1 MTPIRRKTFL
11 ALAASYAV
19 ARPAVAQDDADW
31 QKVVDAA
38 KKEGKLTI
46 YTASIGSPYQ
56 KTILQ
61 AFEKKYGIRIEAFEA
76 RASEVRER
84 VRIEQAAGRFVG
96 DIHHNGQT
104 ATWLMQRDG
113 NFQPHGPIPN
123 LKNID
128 PTYTV
133 DDDIRVPSE
142 INSYGLLINRNLVK
156 PADEPKSWQDLLD
169 PKWKGRILSDDMRA
183 LGGGSVF
190 FVVMHDTFG
199 KEFHEKYATQK
210 LVFSRDL
217 ANSERRTARG
227 EYPLYSPFLL
237 SDYNQIRGLPVKPI
251 VPAEGRPYVVFNL
264 TVLKNAP
271 HPNAA
276 RLFINF
282 YLEPEQQ
289 LVFANGGFN
298 PVVKGVV
305 EKAPEDLRAL
315 LATKPMG
322 TTVPPRQD
330 AMMALAKEIYQ

>member
-11 ALAASYAV
+11 TLAASYAV
-19 ARPAVAQDDADW
+19 ARPAAAEDDAEW
-31 QKVVDAA
+31 QKVVAAA
-38 KKEGKLTI
+38 KKEGRITL
-46 YTASIGSPYQ
+46 YTASIGSPFQ
-56 KTILQ
+56 KEVLQ
-61 AFEKKYGIRIEAFEA
+61 RFEKTYGIRVEAFEA

-84 VRIEQAAGRFVG
+84 VRIEQAAGRFAG
-96 DIHHNGQT
+96 DVHYNGQT
-104 ATWLMQRDG
+104 ATWLMERDG

-128 PTYTV
+128 SIYTV
-133 DDDIRVPSE
+133 DGTRVPCE
-142 INSYGLLINRNLVK
+142 INSYGLLANRNLVK
-156 PADEPKSWQDLLD
+156 PADEPKSWLDLLD
-169 PKWKGRILSDDMRA
+169 PKWKGKLLSDDMRA

-199 KEFHEKYATQK
+199 KQFHEKYATQK
-210 LVFSRDL
+210 PVLARDL
-217 ANSERRTARG
+217 AGSERRTARG
-227 EYPLYSPFLL
+227 EFPLYVPFLL

-251 VPAEGRPYVVFNL
+251 VPAEGRPYVLFNL

-289 LVFANGGFN
+289 LVFANAGFN
-298 PVVKGVV
+298 PAVKGVV
-305 EKAPEDLRAL
+305 EKVPEDMRAL
-315 LATKPMG
+315 IATKLMG

-330 AMMALAKEIYQ
+330 EMMALAKEIYQ